1 MHCVGGAPPTLA
13 PRQLGT
19 TNPHDLVAEM
29 RVCVCSAVVAVTIAL
44 MTENKIGFGVL
55 GPLEMTVDGAPVPPG
70 TPKQRAVLAVLVM
83 NRNRPVGTD
92 SLITAAWEQW
102 PPPEAR
108 ASLHSYIS
116 NLRRLLGDSR
126 SILVN
131 APPGY
136 RLTVGDT
143 ACDIGRFILEKTA
156 GVQAAAAGH
165 FEEASHHLTTALAE
179 WRGPVLEDLRDF
191 EFVEAF
197 ATALTEDK
205 VVAHTARAEVEIACG
220 RGYAVIG
227 ELESLTVEHPYRE
240 PLWAQLII
248 AYYLADRQSEA
259 LDAYQR
265 LKTTLADD
273 LGIDPGPTLRALH
286 ERILRQEPLDVK
298 RAARTTAVHSSTTS
312 TCAPRST
319 RRRRWPACARRRDWS
334 IHCRPPPPGSGG
346 STTTTSCSTVQRQP
360 PPRRHHR
367 HRHEFRDHRS
377 ALGQRSRR
385 GWRTHPRHRDA
396 GRRRPD
402 PHL

>member
-1 MHCVGGAPPTLA
+1 
-13 PRQLGT
+13 
-19 TNPHDLVAEM
+19 
-29 RVCVCSAVVAVTIAL
+29 

-55 GPLEMTVDGAPVPPG
+55 GPLQMSVDGAPVPLG

-102 PPPEAR
+102 PPSEAR

-116 NLRRLLGDSR
+116 NLRKLLGDSR
-126 SILVN
+126 SMLVN

-136 RLTVGDT
+136 SLTVGDS
-143 ACDIGRFILEKTA
+143 ACDLGRFVLEKTA

-165 FEEASHHLTTALAE
+165 FEEAGRHLTTALAE

-191 EFVEAF
+191 EFVEGF

-205 VVAHTARAEVEIACG
+205 VVAHTALAEVEIACG

-248 AYYLADRQSEA
+248 AYYLSDRQSEA

-273 LGIDPGPTLRALH
+273 LGIDPGQTLRALH

-298 RAARTTAVHSSTTS
+298 RAARTTAVHSIHNIDLRTAVNAASS
-312 TCAPRST
+312 LAILRSPNGQEHRLLAAAT
-319 RRRRWPACARRRDWS
+319 RIGRLTDNDIVLDDVNVS
-334 IHCRPPPPGSGG
+334 
-346 STTTTSCSTVQRQP
+346 
-360 PPRRHHR
+360 RHHAVIIDTGTS
-367 HRHEFRDHRS
+367 FVITDLRS
-377 ALGQRSRR
+377 ANGVDVGGQRIR
-385 GWRTHPRHRDA
+385 GTATLANGDRIRICDHQFTFEIA
-396 GRRRPD
+396 
-402 PHL
+402 PHGT

>member
-1 MHCVGGAPPTLA
+1 
-13 PRQLGT
+13 
-19 TNPHDLVAEM
+19 
-29 RVCVCSAVVAVTIAL
+29 
-44 MTENKIGFGVL
+44 VL
-55 GPLEMTVDGAPVPPG
+55 GPLEMTVDGAPVPLG

-83 NRNRPVGTD
+83 NRSRPVGID

-126 SILVN
+126 SMLVN

-136 RLTVGDT
+136 RLAVGDT
-143 ACDIGRFILEKTA
+143 ACDIGRFVLEKTA

-165 FEEASHHLTTALAE
+165 FEEAGRHLTAALAE

-191 EFVEAF
+191 EFVDAF

-248 AYYLADRQSEA
+248 AYYLSDRQSEA

-273 LGIDPGPTLRALH
+273 LGIDPGATLRALH

-298 RAARTTAVHSSTTS
+298 RAARTTAVHSVHSIDLRTAVNASSALASLRSAKGVVYPLQAAATRIGRLDDNDIVLDDVNVSRHHAVIIDTGTS
-312 TCAPRST
+312 FVITDLRSANGVDVGDERIRGTATLADGDRIRICDHRFTFEIAPRET
-319 RRRRWPACARRRDWS
+319 
-334 IHCRPPPPGSGG
+334 
-346 STTTTSCSTVQRQP
+346 
-360 PPRRHHR
+360 
-367 HRHEFRDHRS
+367 
-377 ALGQRSRR
+377 
-385 GWRTHPRHRDA
+385 
-396 GRRRPD
+396 
-402 PHL
+402 